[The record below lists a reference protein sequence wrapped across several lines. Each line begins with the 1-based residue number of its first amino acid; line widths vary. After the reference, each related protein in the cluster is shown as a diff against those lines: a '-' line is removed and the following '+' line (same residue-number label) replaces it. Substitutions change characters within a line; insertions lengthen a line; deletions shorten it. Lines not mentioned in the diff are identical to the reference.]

1 MRACP
6 SQRAYEVCLCSV
18 PGVVTADQGYNL
30 PIYILL
36 SVVVTMLHLK
46 TLDGCNGA
54 SPDLVTCHT
63 GTRHSVT
70 PVERTRDP
78 PSAVLAVRG
87 PVRRTG
93 MRYAL
98 CGNTPTWPC
107 VRNNAAR
114 YRSTEIL
121 V

>member
-36 SVVVTMLHLK
+36 SVV
-46 TLDGCNGA
+46 TLDGCI
-54 SPDLVTCHT
+54 STRVTP
-63 GTRHSVT
+63 TRHSVT

-87 PVRRTG
+87 PGRRTG
-93 MRYAL
+93 MRYAQ

-107 VRNNAAR
+107 VVRNN
-114 YRSTEIL
+114 RSLSLDRNPSITDAIQC
-121 V
+121 

>member
-1 MRACP
+1 M
-6 SQRAYEVCLCSV
+6 LCARSRH
-18 PGVVTADQGYNL
+18 GGSRLQLTDIHSTFGSYNVTFNM
-30 PIYILL
+30 
-36 SVVVTMLHLK
+36 VR
-46 TLDGCNGA
+46 DGCI
-54 SPDLVTCHT
+54 SVTCHI

-87 PVRRTG
+87 PGRRTG

-98 CGNTPTWPC
+98 CGNTPT
-107 VRNNAAR
+107 RRRGHAYGITAR

>member
-36 SVVVTMLHLK
+36 SVV
-46 TLDGCNGA
+46 TLDGCI
-54 SPDLVTCHT
+54 SSRVTP
-63 GTRHSVT
+63 TRHSVT

-87 PVRRTG
+87 PGRRTG

-107 VRNNAAR
+107 VGITAR
-114 YRSTEIL
+114 YRSTLDRNPSITDAIQC
-121 V
+121 